1 MATASFL
8 AFSARTSGFSFSLA
22 GGFMAVPALRGPA
35 ASMAAA
41 VFTAAMVV
49 ITAGTV
55 VIMADMVTVG
65 MVTPDGT
72 VQV

>member
-1 MATASFL
+1 
-8 AFSARTSGFSFSLA
+8 
-22 GGFMAVPALRGPA
+22 
-35 ASMAAA
+35 MAAA

-49 ITAGTV
+49 IMGGTV